1 MKAFKRIQPKT
12 SDDIKS
18 DKDCMVRSVTLATG
32 ESYSKVHEL
41 MYKCGWRATR
51 KKSEGKWEDQILKT
65 LDELGFK
72 ATKIAFPAVR
82 GQKRMTAKTMT
93 NDGTYILR
101 VAKHVVCMSEGILLD
116 TWDCSDKCV
125 YFAWRIEKK

>member
-12 SDDIKS
+12 TEDIKC

-32 ESYSKVHEL
+32 ESYNKVYEI
-41 MYKCGWRATR
+41 MYKFGWRTSR
-51 KKSEGKWEDQILKT
+51 KKTDTNWEDQITKT

-72 ATKIAFPAVR
+72 STKINFPPVK
-82 GQKRMTAKTMT
+82 GQSRMTAKNMP
-93 NDGTYILR
+93 NSGNYILR
-101 VAKHVVCMSEGILLD
+101 VAKHVVNMNEGILQD

-125 YFAWRIEKK
+125 YFAWEIKKK